1 MEFFRQRQEG
11 PDKHF
16 KILDMTFGSGG
27 HACYILD
34 QFRIAGVQ
42 GSISLYASDCDP
54 ESYNLARRI
63 MSEREYDAKMLV
75 PIRSDFKNLEHNLLE
90 KGVEPGTLS
99 GILIDTGVSTMQW
112 ADQKRGFCHLR
123 DGTLDLRLDPF
134 QNTPKAYEVL
144 QNIEDTSLLKLLR
157 TYGSLKSNAKHIATA
172 ILEARFMQY
181 EFKTIHELSEIMEIA
196 VKHATKTPHADT
208 ADPQMVAEFV
218 TKTITA
224 LRIFVNDEL
233 NQLDYAIR
241 YLAAKYLKETG
252 ILAVIA
258 HNEVEKKV
266 VHRCLKQISLDDI
279 EDTNEVLSTQEIEHI
294 QHQNPWKII
303 QGEPPLPLPMAEQ
316 ILYPRFKNA
325 VLFAAQKVLCNYI
338 IA

>member
-1 MEFFRQRQEG
+1 M
-11 PDKHF
+11 
-16 KILDMTFGSGG
+16 IYS
-27 HACYILD
+27 
-34 QFRIAGVQ
+34 
-42 GSISLYASDCDP
+42 
-54 ESYNLARRI
+54 
-63 MSEREYDAKMLV
+63 
-75 PIRSDFKNLEHNLLE
+75 
-90 KGVEPGTLS
+90 
-99 GILIDTGVSTMQW
+99 DTGVSTMQW

-144 QNIEDTSLLKLLR
+144 QNIEDLSLLKLLR

-181 EFKTIHELSEIMEIA
+181 EFKTVHELSEIMEIA

-224 LRIFVNDEL
+224 LRMFVNDEL

-241 YLAAKYLKETG
+241 YLAAKYLKVDG

-258 HNEVEKKV
+258 HNEAERKV
-266 VHRCLKQISLDDI
+266 VQKCLKQISLDDV
-279 EDTNEVLSTQEIEHI
+279 EDTDEILTSQVIFCRISYIDSRNIDIVKGNKETLSYEV
-294 QHQNPWKII
+294 K
-303 QGEPPLPLPMAEQ
+303 
-316 ILYPRFKNA
+316 
-325 VLFAAQKVLCNYI
+325 FAMFFF
-338 IA
+338 

>member
-27 HACYILD
+27 HTCYILD
-34 QFRIAGVQ
+34 QFKRYGVQ
-42 GSISLYASDCDP
+42 GTIVVYASDCDT
-54 ESYNLARRI
+54 ESYNLARRL
-63 MSEREYDAKMLV
+63 MSERNYDVKELV
-75 PIRSDFKNLEHNLLE
+75 PIRSSFKNLEEKLIE

-99 GILIDTGVSTMQW
+99 DILIDTGISTIQW
-112 ADQKRGFCHLR
+112 ANQQRGFCHLR

-134 QNTPKAYEVL
+134 QNTPKGYEVL
-144 QNIEDTSLLKLLR
+144 QNIEEDSLLKLLR
-157 TYGSLKSNAKHIATA
+157 RYGSLKTNARHIATE
-172 ILEARFMQY
+172 ILE
-181 EFKTIHELSEIMEIA
+181 SA
-196 VKHATKTPHADT
+196 VKHATKTPHSDI
-208 ADPQMVAEFV
+208 ADPEMVSEFV
-218 TKTITA
+218 QKTITA

-258 HNEVEKKV
+258 HNEVEKRV

-279 EDTNEVLSTQEIEHI
+279 EDTNEVLSTQEIEHL

-325 VLFAAQKVLCNYI
+325 VLFAAQRV
-338 IA
+338 A